1 MFYRM
6 PLFNSRQSL
15 VNLSKVHRILLEDKM
30 IHFIYA
36 TPEDNFSFFSYTNY
50 RYTYCFKTELIS
62 KKVYEDIQVSL
73 AKGGYL
79 ADSDGMLK

>member
-1 MFYRM
+1 M
-6 PLFNSRQSL
+6 PLFNSRPSL
-15 VNLSKVHRILLEDKM
+15 VNLSKVHRILLEDNT

-50 RYTYCFKTELIS
+50 RYTYCFKNELIS

-79 ADSDGMLK
+79 ADSDGMMK

>member
-1 MFYRM
+1 M

>member
-6 PLFNSRQSL
+6 PLQYGRQSL
-15 VNLSKVHRILLEDKM
+15 INLSKVHKILLEDHM

-36 TPEDNFSFFSYTNY
+36 IPEYQTSFFSNTNY
-50 RYTYCFKTELIS
+50 RYTYCFKTDIMS
-62 KKVYEDIQVSL
+62 KKVYEDIQITL

-79 ADSDGMLK
+79 ADNDGMMK

>member
-1 MFYRM
+1 M

-15 VNLSKVHRILLEDKM
+15 VNLSRVHRILLDDHM

-36 TPEDNFSFFSYTNY
+36 TPEYQASLFSNTNY
-50 RYTYCFKTELIS
+50 RYTYCFNNTIAS
-62 KKVYEDIQVSL
+62 KKVYEDIQITL

-79 ADSDGMLK
+79 ADNDGMMK

>member
-1 MFYRM
+1 M

-15 VNLSKVHRILLEDKM
+15 VNLSKVHRILLEDQM

-36 TPEDNFSFFSYTNY
+36 TPEDKFSFFSYTDY
-50 RYTYCFKTELIS
+50 RYTYRFKDQAAS
-62 KKVYEDIQVSL
+62 KKIYEDIQITL

-79 ADSDGMLK
+79 ADSDGMMK